1 MKTIHV
7 SFCLALVCTVG
18 AALVALAQGSTISLS
33 AALSGFEEVGAPVLA
48 PNAST
53 AHGTFQGILSDDG
66 RTLTYTL
73 TWTPFS
79 SAVQFAHIH
88 FAMRGVNGGIMA
100 FLCGGG
106 GKPACA
112 AGLATGTITATDIVA
127 VPAQGIAAN
136 DLVNFLRVLASGD
149 AYVNIHTT
157 NFPGGEIRGQIKVVP

>member
-1 MKTIHV
+1 
-7 SFCLALVCTVG
+7 
-18 AALVALAQGSTISLS
+18 
-33 AALSGFEEVGAPVLA
+33 
-48 PNAST
+48 
-53 AHGTFQGILSDDG
+53 
-66 RTLTYTL
+66 
-73 TWTPFS
+73 
-79 SAVQFAHIH
+79 
-88 FAMRGVNGGIMA
+88 MRGVNGGIMA